1 MITGCD
7 EVDALVYHMG
17 TAKKD
22 GKLVTAGGRVMI
34 VVAQEDTLQAA
45 YDKAYHEVA
54 KIQCEKLFHRH
65 DIGKKDM

>member
-1 MITGCD
+1 MR
-7 EVDALVYHMG
+7 
-17 TAKKD
+17 KKFYQKTVFYTMD
-22 GKLVTAGGRVMI
+22 LK
-34 VVAQEDTLQAA
+34 AA